1 MDHQQLLKAISLMD
15 GLVEAHLELN
25 MNVID
30 MVNGVIN
37 TCFLMLYKDLVRLYQ
52 VYNDAM
58 ISLLGGGGGGGEGE
72 RMIEVVMEG
81 GLGRRERMIEVMEGG
96 GMVRG

>member
-1 MDHQQLLKAISLMD
+1 
-15 GLVEAHLELN
+15 

-52 VYNDAM
+52 VYNDAL
-58 ISLLGGGGGGGEGE
+58 ISLLGAWEGGGEGE
-72 RMIEVVMEG
+72 EEG
-81 GLGRRERMIEVMEGG
+81 GEGRKKWEREMFDGRK
-96 GMVRG
+96 

>member
-1 MDHQQLLKAISLMD
+1 MDHQQLLKTISLMD
-15 GLVEAHLELN
+15 SLVDAHLDLN

-37 TCFLMLYKDLVRLYQ
+37 TCFLMMYKDLVRLYQ

-58 ISLLGGGGGGGEGE
+58 ISLLGGRGGERRRGEGREGEGE
-72 RMIEVVMEG
+72 KIETM
-81 GLGRRERMIEVMEGG
+81 GG
-96 GMVRG
+96 GRSYT

>member
-1 MDHQQLLKAISLMD
+1 
-15 GLVEAHLELN
+15 

-52 VYNDAM
+52 VYNDAL
-58 ISLLGGGGGGGEGE
+58 ISLLGAWEGGGGEGE
-72 RMIEVVMEG
+72 EEG
-81 GLGRRERMIEVMEGG
+81 GEGRKKWEREMFD
-96 GMVRG
+96 VRK